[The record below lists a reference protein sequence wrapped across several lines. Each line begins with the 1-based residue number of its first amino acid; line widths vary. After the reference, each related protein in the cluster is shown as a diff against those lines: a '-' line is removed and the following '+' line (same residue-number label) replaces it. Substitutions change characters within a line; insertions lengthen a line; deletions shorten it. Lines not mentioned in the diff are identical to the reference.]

1 MLSFICKKGGSVMVI
16 GDLIKEL
23 TVEDRIALFRLLY
36 SEFSPDIKRREVKV
50 MKRIERGSKMVIAE
64 PIDNAQKI
72 FRFNS
77 VYDLVMW
84 LRNMG
89 HKSASSANVYKVLNG
104 DRPSAYGY
112 KYRHEE

>member
-1 MLSFICKKGGSVMVI
+1 MALVDIVKDLS
-16 GDLIKEL
+16 
-23 TVEDRIALFRLLY
+23 VEDRIALFRLLY
-36 SEFSPDIKRREVKV
+36 SEFSPEVKARETKIINRIKRGTKV
-50 MKRIERGSKMVIAE
+50 VIAE
-64 PIDNAQKI
+64 PLHDATKV

-84 LRNMG
+84 LRNQG
-89 HKSASSANVYKVLNG
+89 YKSASSANIYKVING